1 MNMKANIQFCGFG
14 GQGIILSSTILGNA
28 AVKGPDYNAV
38 QTQSF
43 GSEARGG
50 ECQAELIVSDGDIFS
65 PSADEVDLLIAL
77 SQTAYGEYQHRLKD
91 DGVLIIDPELVTSI
105 EEKNQRVIKLEARN
119 IAQELGNELVANM
132 VVLGFLQE
140 STKLCSKEVLFEI
153 IEDNVNEKFVD
164 IDIKAAE
171 RGISIAQEKEIN
183 LEDLFDETN

>member
-1 MNMKANIQFCGFG
+1 MKANIQFCGFG

-28 AVKGPDYNAV
+28 AVKGPNYNAV

-50 ECQAELIVSDGDIFS
+50 ECQAELIVSDGEIFS

-77 SQTAYGEYQHRLKD
+77 SQTAYDEYNQRLKE
-91 DGVLIIDPELVTSI
+91 DGVLIIDPGLVTSI
-105 EEKNQRVIKLEARN
+105 EEKDRRVIKLEARN
-119 IAQELGNELVANM
+119 IAEDLGNELVANM

-153 IEDNVNEKFVD
+153 IKDNVNNEFVD

-171 RGISIAQEKEIN
+171 RGISVAQEKDID
-183 LEDLFDETN
+183 LEDLFNGTN